1 MCHPFA
7 SPAATRKQRSGERSG
22 DGLGGDR
29 YDSAGT
35 GPELRGS
42 RALHGVLDRRRVVP
56 AVHEVEASGDGH
68 QREYDQGC
76 GDDEAGY
83 RAQPEHMHR
92 FTVRSLAI
100 EINSLSPL
108 DSEMGAGRRLEAGQ
122 PGFGQALGGSSPSS
136 CSPRP

>member
-1 MCHPFA
+1 MPG
-7 SPAATRKQRSGERSG
+7 KGGIEKV
-22 DGLGGDR
+22 DGRPDGKTDTLGGDR

-35 GPELRGS
+35 GPEPRDS

-56 AVHEVEASGDGH
+56 AVHVVEASGDGH

>member
-1 MCHPFA
+1 MVRFLQLRLGRRV
-7 SPAATRKQRSGERSG
+7 PAAV
-22 DGLGGDR
+22 DD
-29 YDSAGT
+29 
-35 GPELRGS
+35 
-42 RALHGVLDRRRVVP
+42 
-56 AVHEVEASGDGH
+56 VEASGDGH

-122 PGFGQALGGSSPSS
+122 PGFGQALGGSRPSS
-136 CSPRP
+136 CSPRPSGGENYGSWPA